1 MTEIMP
7 GAPAPG
13 EGGPPRRPP
22 GPAPAGYIPVSY
34 PSSPTGIAPSQG
46 PVEASLVP
54 PVTKRLA
61 WRWLFY
67 AVVGFLV
74 GQIAGGI
81 FGLVAGAA
89 EGKTSAQLSAIAQS
103 SVPPEWYVISTLLGI
118 WVGFVGAPWL
128 ASRTAGTKRFW
139 RDLGVRFRPVD
150 AIGLAVGPLCQ
161 LGVAI
166 LYAPFQHDI
175 HNYNAPTTKLTG
187 ASHGGGIVLI
197 VLATALL
204 APVAEELFFRGL
216 VFRALV
222 RLCTSVRSGPG
233 TARTTGLVVAI
244 VVDGLLFGL
253 AHGEWVQLAGL
264 ALLGVVLATMTY
276 RTGRLGMN
284 MVTHAS
290 FNLVAVL
297 SVYGVIR

>member
-1 MTEIMP
+1 L
-7 GAPAPG
+7 
-13 EGGPPRRPP
+13 GPVPEAATPP
-22 GPAPAGYIPVSY
+22 GS
-34 PSSPTGIAPSQG
+34 
-46 PVEASLVP
+46 
-54 PVTKRLA
+54 KRLA

-67 AVVGFLV
+67 GVVGFLV
-74 GQIAGGI
+74 GQIAGSV
-81 FGLVAGAA
+81 FGLLAGTA
-89 EGKTSAQLSAIAQS
+89 EGKTSAQLTAIAKS

-128 ASRTAGTKRFW
+128 ASRSAGTKRFF
-139 RDLGVRFRPVD
+139 RDLGVRFRPID
-150 AIGLAVGPLCQ
+150 AIGLAIGPLCQ

-222 RLCTSVRSGPG
+222 RLCTPTLGG
-233 TARTTGLVVAI
+233 AGAARTFGLVVAI
-244 VVDGLLFGL
+244 VLDGLLFGL

-264 ALLGVVLATMTY
+264 ALLGSILAFMTY